1 LNTYKITEALG
12 NQGFF
17 FLAFLSVDGLEVLII
32 NSYRQFTETNMLKNL
47 FDFSKRR
54 SGKDAVIFYVFYVG
68 CFVILSIALGVE
80 V

>member
-1 LNTYKITEALG
+1 
-12 NQGFF
+12 
-17 FLAFLSVDGLEVLII
+17 
-32 NSYRQFTETNMLKNL
+32 MLKNL

-68 CFVILSIALGVE
+68 CFVILSIALGME